1 MASPQKPKSSVKR
14 TLRSYAETTTVKG
27 VPKVLKSQKLPLK
40 ILWFS
45 AVVIGGSMAAY
56 QLAILL
62 IKYFQYPTTTKL
74 KEVQDRPGYPDIT
87 LCNLNP
93 LPGPLVEN
101 ISTVTPDDYNKV
113 LIVGFMK
120 TS

>member
-1 MASPQKPKSSVKR
+1 MTSPQKPKSSVKR

-56 QLAILL
+56 QLANLL

-93 LPGPLVEN
+93 LVDN